1 MAPQPIFFYE
11 TRIAPLSSVK
21 PSSAKPSSDPSTT
34 ILLADHADDWVIR
47 MDRGLSDEETKQFQA
62 WLDQSQSNQEA
73 YNAAASLWDTA
84 GLAALSYS
92 RASLDVAVSTNG
104 YRPKP
109 VHWIGGLACAFLM
122 CILAWQTMAPL
133 GMDIIATQQ
142 ERAAHRLPDGSVAK
156 LDFGSS
162 AVIDYEEA
170 SRTLHLSGGAVYVD
184 VKANKKRPFRVQLG
198 DIIVEAVGTAYSVE
212 ELAGGEEVV
221 VHEGIVSIRTTD
233 NSAPALRLKAG
244 QKWRRAGSD
253 GAGTVT
259 SGISGSRAYWNKGH
273 IIARQ
278 TSLANILEK
287 MSRPQGE
294 DILWIDPDIQHIQI
308 SGLFQLS
315 RSTSLS
321 TLFLK
326 RYNIEKYTLFGNQV
340 IFYKKS

>member
-1 MAPQPIFFYE
+1 M
-11 TRIAPLSSVK
+11 SSADH
-21 PSSAKPSSDPSTT
+21 SSAKSLSNSS
-34 ILLADHADDWVIR
+34 ADLSLVDQADDWVIR
-47 MDRGLSDEETKQFQA
+47 MDRGLSNEEARQFQA
-62 WLDQSQSNQEA
+62 WLDQSQNNQRA

-84 GLAALSYS
+84 GFGALTYSKAPLDAAVGTS
-92 RASLDVAVSTNG
+92 G
-104 YRPKP
+104 YRLKP
-109 VHWIGGLACAFLM
+109 VHWMGGMACAFL
-122 CILAWQTMAPL
+122 ISVLAWQIMTPL
-133 GMDIIATQQ
+133 GTDKIAAQQ
-142 ERAAHRLPDGSVAK
+142 ERIAHTLPDGSVAK
-156 LDFGSS
+156 LDFGSN

-212 ELAGGEEVV
+212 ELASGEEVV
-221 VHEGIVSIRTTD
+221 VHEGIVSIRATD
-233 NSAPALRLKAG
+233 ISAPALRLKAG

-253 GAGTVT
+253 RAGTVT
-259 SGISGSRAYWNKGH
+259 SGISGSRAYWNKDH

-278 TSLANILEK
+278 TSLANILGK
-287 MSRPQGE
+287 MSRHQGE